1 MGLNIYQ
8 LAYLLSDGLVEI
20 EQIVPALLEERPQVV
35 LVIVKERRLAIG
47 TLNSIPVQMSPVAM
61 VADAEVL
68 YQHGVTMFYWHRECL
83 DTIGG
88 CNETTIP
95 EGLLLE
101 ILPPLYLYILSPMQ
115 LLIPLHRTEIGCTQQ
130 NSLHSYL
137 IWSTIRPIRLHRTPL
152 KP

>member
-1 MGLNIYQ
+1 MFLLVYLIVLFGFESILLFAGRLHKRFCITHMGLNIYQ

-88 CNETTIP
+88 
-95 EGLLLE
+95 
-101 ILPPLYLYILSPMQ
+101 
-115 LLIPLHRTEIGCTQQ
+115 
-130 NSLHSYL
+130 
-137 IWSTIRPIRLHRTPL
+137 
-152 KP
+152 